1 MKVRDSA
8 IKRINHETTDLP
20 ERWRDLLHSALL
32 KTEYKTEAELCIQ
45 SALSVHSRYPAD
57 MEPAEAILA
66 GDALIPMAVESMLD
80 NDCPLEE
87 IEAFLSR
94 ATEIFSK

>member
-8 IKRINHETTDLP
+8 LNRVNHETKDLP
-20 ERWRDLLHSALL
+20 ERWREVLHSALL
-32 KTEYKTEAELCIQ
+32 KTEFSDEADLCIQ
-45 SALSVHSRYPAD
+45 SALAVHSKYPAD

-66 GDALIPMAVESMLD
+66 GDALIPMAVESLLD

-87 IEAFLSR
+87 IEAFLR
-94 ATEIFSK
+94 QATKIFNK